1 MTTKKLDF
9 RGQAFKDVLGFTIRH
24 WREQPWRI
32 FAVTSLVLLS
42 ALADV
47 LTPLFAGHLVDAI
60 ASGSAGNPAA
70 WHAAVMAFGIL
81 AGLGLGATLLRQGVF
96 MNIIPLTLEMMSKIA
111 ANAFQRV
118 QRFSTDWH
126 ANSFA
131 GSTVRKITRGMWAL
145 DILNDTLL
153 IALFPSLVMLVGST
167 VLLGVR
173 WPLMGAVVGISSV
186 IYISVTAMLSLG
198 FATRS
203 SRRSAPKC
211 VKKSCLPAS
220 SANGV
225 IARNAR
231 GSAVRSMAACKAA
244 CSC

>member
-96 MNIIPLTLEMMSKIA
+96 MNMP
-111 ANAFQRV
+111 
-118 QRFSTDWH
+118 
-126 ANSFA
+126 
-131 GSTVRKITRGMWAL
+131 
-145 DILNDTLL
+145 
-153 IALFPSLVMLVGST
+153 
-167 VLLGVR
+167 
-173 WPLMGAVVGISSV
+173 
-186 IYISVTAMLSLG
+186 TASP
-198 FATRS
+198 AQPCARS
-203 SRRSAPKC
+203 R
-211 VKKSCLPAS
+211 
-220 SANGV
+220 
-225 IARNAR
+225 
-231 GSAVRSMAACKAA
+231 AACGRSTSSTTR
-244 CSC
+244 C

>member
-1 MTTKKLDF
+1 MTTKKLDL
-9 RGQAFKDVLGFTIRH
+9 RGQVFKDVLGFTVRH

-70 WHAAVMAFGIL
+70 WHAAVTAFAIL

-96 MNIIPLTLEMMSKIA
+96 MNIIVLTLKMMSKIA
-111 ANAFQRV
+111 ANAFHRV

-145 DILNDTLL
+145 DLLNDTILMALL
-153 IALFPSLVMLVGST
+153 PSLV
-167 VLLGVR
+167 VLLGSMILIGTR
-173 WPLMGAVVGISSV
+173 WPVMGAIVGVGSLL
-186 IYISVTAMLSLG
+186 YIAVTGTLSLRYVAPSARLANMWG
-198 FATRS
+198 TR
-203 SRRSAPKC
+203 
-211 VKKSCLPAS
+211 L
-220 SANGV
+220 G
-225 IARNAR
+225 
-231 GSAVRSMAACKAA
+231 
-244 CSC
+244 